1 MKYEHLPEDLLID
14 YKLGED
20 EKIKTNYKNKEKK
33 IKDSFSF
40 EDLLTEEQYV
50 QILKYMSE

>member
-1 MKYEHLPEDLLID
+1 MKYEHLLEDLLID

-40 EDLLTEEQYV
+40 EDLLTEEQHV